1 MQGEKKY
8 EDKVVLG
15 VWGFLALCSG
25 FTGFQK
31 PQNIPAFSVLKDACI
46 FLLATRDVQ
55 LRHQPYM
62 ELLVFLGMDLNTH
75 NRLVQHLFSINQRP
89 LLTKSIN
96 MSPEG

>member
-31 PQNIPAFSVLKDACI
+31 PKNIPAFSVLEGYLYLSTC
-46 FLLATRDVQ
+46 
-55 LRHQPYM
+55 
-62 ELLVFLGMDLNTH
+62 
-75 NRLVQHLFSINQRP
+75 NQRCS
-89 LLTKSIN
+89 TKTPTLYGTPPFSGDG
-96 MSPEG
+96 PEHSQSAGSTSVLH